1 MLVNQCQAYAKLF
14 AGNFQD
20 ALSRDKRDFFVVC
33 RQFVL
38 TKESKKEMRL
48 AENIC
53 ICRSMILFIK
63 TDAFATFADGGTSSK
78 LHLGAYI
85 PCVYTCFELRLD
97 TPKSR

>member
-20 ALSRDKRDFFVVC
+20 AFSRDKRDFFVVC

-38 TKESKKEMRL
+38 TKESKEMRL

-78 LHLGAYI
+78 LQVSKQVSWKITFAE
-85 PCVYTCFELRLD
+85 V
-97 TPKSR
+97 